1 MGTSVGQRQAGGKIA
16 VKVNGT
22 VYGASTTGSDGS
34 FSGTLTLP
42 AVDDKPT
49 NYQIEI
55 VFYGD
60 NGFNLIGYAHAPD
73 GTGYAVCSTVQYF
86 PYKPAANS
94 TWITVDPHSIE
105 VMLATKTPEE
115 MQEQAKNNGWLSI
128 WHEWSWFYP
137 WYRLHVKININQP

>member
-1 MGTSVGQRQAGGKIA
+1 MLVSGRKIT

-22 VYGASTTGSDGS
+22 VLGASTTASDGS
-34 FSGTLTLP
+34 FSGTLCLP

-60 NGFNLIGYAHAPD
+60 NGFNLTGYAYAPD
-73 GTGYAVCSTVQYF
+73 GTRYAVCSTVQYF
-86 PYKPAANS
+86 PYKPASNS

-105 VMLATKTPEE
+105 VMLATKTPEQME
-115 MQEQAKNNGWLSI
+115 AEARTKGWSRVDPKFSC
-128 WHEWSWFYP
+128 WYP
-137 WYRLHVKININQP
+137 WFRLHYKLNVNLPQGTQT